1 MRNILITG
9 VCGTIGK
16 TLLLKLLRIKKYN
29 KIIGI
34 DVNEE
39 QLFLLESEV
48 NNFFN
53 CLRDTLS
60 KSIGTSVVSESY
72 VLS

>member
-39 QLFLLESEV
+39 QLFLLESEFQ
-48 NNFFN
+48 NNKK
-53 CLRDTLS
+53 L
-60 KSIGTSVVSESY
+60 
-72 VLS
+72 VLNIVT